1 MQFVRVESK
10 LKIDERLSTIKNIL
24 LAWDYEKPCKLEIKP
39 YVNSRSLSQNALMHM
54 WFSQIHDRFTAM
66 GIMVPIIEHHGDE
79 TVIVGEEPITA
90 DDVKLMMK
98 HKFLGVK
105 DVVRGKLVI
114 KDQLV
119 KTSDL
124 DAGEMTHFLDQVY
137 DWAMDKGIYLPVPE
151 HSVYKKYRER
161 QVR

>member
-24 LAWDYEKPCKLEIKP
+24 LAWDYEKPCKLEIKA
-39 YVNSRSLSQNALMHM
+39 YVDSRSLSQNALMHM
-54 WFSQIHDRFTAM
+54 WFNQIYDRFKAM
-66 GIMVPIIEHHGDE
+66 GIMVGD
-79 TVIVGEEPITA
+79 EPITA

-124 DAGEMTHFLDQVY
+124 DTGEMTYFLDQVY

>member
-1 MQFVRVESK
+1 MQFVKVESK

-24 LAWDYEKPCKLEIKP
+24 LAWDYDKPCKLEVKQ
-39 YVNSRSLSQNALMHM
+39 YVDARSLSQNALMHM
-54 WFSQIHDRFTAM
+54 WFNQIYNRFSAM
-66 GIMVPIIEHHGDE
+66 GIMVGD
-79 TVIVGEEPITA
+79 EPITA
-90 DDVKLMMK
+90 EDVKLMMK

-119 KTSDL
+119 STSSL
-124 DAGEMTHFLDQVY
+124 NSGEMTYFLDQVY
-137 DWAMDKGIYLPVPE
+137 DWAMDKGIYLPIPE
-151 HSVYKKYRER
+151 HRIYKKYRER

>member
-1 MQFVRVESK
+1 MQFVKVESK

-24 LAWDYEKPCKLEIKP
+24 LAWDYDKPCKLEIKK
-39 YVNSRSLSQNALMHM
+39 YVDARSLSQNALMHM
-54 WFSQIHDRFTAM
+54 WFNQIYNRFTAM
-66 GIMVPIIEHHGDE
+66 GIMVPITEFHGDE
-79 TVIVGEEPITA
+79 IVIVGEEPITVE
-90 DDVKLMMK
+90 DVKLMMK

-119 KTSDL
+119 STSSL
-124 DAGEMTHFLDQVY
+124 DTGEMTFFLDQVY
-137 DWAMDKGIYLPVPE
+137 DWAMDQSIYLPIPE
-151 HSVYKKYRER
+151 HSVYKKYKER

>member
-24 LAWDYEKPCKLEIKP
+24 LAWDYDSPCKLEIKKH
-39 YVNSRSLSQNALMHM
+39 VDARSLSQNALMHM
-54 WFSQIHDRFTAM
+54 WFNQIYNRFSAM
-66 GIMVPIIEHHGDE
+66 GIMVGD
-79 TVIVGEEPITA
+79 EPITA
-90 DDVKLMMK
+90 EDVKLMMK

-119 KTSDL
+119 STSSL
-124 DAGEMTHFLDQVY
+124 DTGEMTYFLDQVY

>member
-1 MQFVRVESK
+1 MQFVKVESK

-24 LAWDYEKPCKLEIKP
+24 LAWDYDKPCKLEIKQ
-39 YVNSRSLSQNALMHM
+39 YVDARSLSQNALMHM
-54 WFSQIHDRFTAM
+54 WFNQIYNRFSAM
-66 GIMVPIIEHHGDE
+66 GIMVGD
-79 TVIVGEEPITA
+79 EPITA
-90 DDVKLMMK
+90 EDVKLMMK

-119 KTSDL
+119 STSSL
-124 DAGEMTHFLDQVY
+124 NTGEMTYFLDQVY
-137 DWAMDKGIYLPVPE
+137 DWAMDKGIYLPIPE

>member
-1 MQFVRVESK
+1 MQFVKVESK

-24 LAWDYEKPCKLEIKP
+24 LAWDYDKPCKLEIKQ
-39 YVNSRSLSQNALMHM
+39 YVDARSLSQNALMHM
-54 WFSQIHDRFTAM
+54 WFNQIYNRFSAM
-66 GIMVPIIEHHGDE
+66 GIMVGD
-79 TVIVGEEPITA
+79 EPITA
-90 DDVKLMMK
+90 EDVKLMMK

-119 KTSDL
+119 STSSL
-124 DAGEMTHFLDQVY
+124 DTGEMTYFLDQVY

>member
-1 MQFVRVESK
+1 MQFVKVESK

-24 LAWDYEKPCKLEIKP
+24 LAWDYDKPCKLEIKK
-39 YVNSRSLSQNALMHM
+39 YVDARSLSQNALLHM

-66 GIMVPIIEHHGDE
+66 GVMVGD
-79 TVIVGEEPITA
+79 EPITA
-90 DDVKLMMK
+90 EDVKLMMK

-119 KTSDL
+119 STSSL
-124 DAGEMTHFLDQVY
+124 DTGEMTYFLDQVY